1 MSFDNIIGPEDWLR
15 RFFSSSGLPAMIS
28 GSGSTRSR
36 NRRTEDWFGD
46 DTFAGFDQMRR
57 QMERMFEEQ
66 LEDVQAKAPKELIRE
81 YQTPEGGKVREIG
94 PIVYGY
100 SATIGPDG
108 KPKVREFGNVR
119 PGIKLGIST
128 GNGLRGAE
136 ELKGAA
142 GRGGGAATQI
152 TAEREPLSDVITTDK
167 EVKVVVEL
175 PGANKENI
183 KVNAYEGSVEV
194 KADAQ
199 DRKYRR
205 VVDIPS
211 SSSSSSVPAADID
224 LQSVKSTFKNGLL
237 EIVFKR
243 KEKPKG
249 KEVKVE

>member
-1 MSFDNIIGPEDWLR
+1 MSFGNNVEPEDWFT
-15 RFFSSSGLPAMIS
+15 RFFGSSRRG
-28 GSGSTRSR
+28 
-36 NRRTEDWFGD
+36 RRTDDWFGN
-46 DTFAGFDQMRR
+46 TFAGFDQMRR
-57 QMERMFEEQ
+57 QMEKMFEEQ
-66 LEDVQAKAPKELIRE
+66 LEDMQTKAPKELVRE
-81 YQTPEGGKVREIG
+81 YETPEGGKVREIG

-108 KPKVREFGNVR
+108 KPRVREFGNVR
-119 PGIKLGIST
+119 PGMKAGIST
-128 GNGLRGAE
+128 GDELRGAGE
-136 ELKGAA
+136 
-142 GRGGGAATQI
+142 RATQI
-152 TAEREPLSDVITTDK
+152 TAEREPLSDVITNDK

-205 VVDIPS
+205 VVDIP
-211 SSSSSSVPAADID
+211 AADVD

-249 KEVKVE
+249 KEVKIE

>member
-1 MSFDNIIGPEDWLR
+1 MSFGDNIEPEDWFT
-15 RFFSSSGLPAMIS
+15 RFFGSSRRGK
-28 GSGSTRSR
+28 
-36 NRRTEDWFGD
+36 RTEDWFGD

-66 LEDVQAKAPKELIRE
+66 LEDMQAKAPKELIRE

-108 KPKVREFGNVR
+108 KPRVREFGNVR

-128 GNGLRGAE
+128 GTGLRGAE

-142 GRGGGAATQI
+142 GRGVGAATQI

-211 SSSSSSVPAADID
+211 SSADID
-224 LQSVKSTFKNGLL
+224 LQSVKSIFKNGLL